1 MDEIDSV
8 RFKPL
13 PEDSNV
19 PLTYPADTINIDDGR
34 YNTLRE
40 DLEADARDFEAPTWS
55 LAVDQQYLKDYSKED
70 IKRQDV
76 IHELIQ
82 TEINHVRTL
91 KLVLGVY
98 VRELRENLQMD
109 ETQLERL
116 FPQVENLLQVHQLF
130 LDRLKQRR
138 IDSLEPGSTQNYCI
152 HNIGDILIAQFSGE
166 IRDRLQYCYGV
177 FCSHHTDAVNFY
189 KDLMQN
195 NKKFQNLIRKICQ
208 LSIMRRL
215 GIPEIILLITQRI
228 TKYPVLY
235 ERVIK
240 YTEVDSEEHRDLV
253 RGLELLKDTISQV
266 NSQVDKSEKAVR
278 LRDLSSRLEP
288 KSQVRTTQGRVF
300 RREDMLQGQRKLLHE
315 GALNWRITSN
325 KTKDVLVLLL
335 SDVLLLLLE
344 KDQRLTFAS
353 LDGKP
358 AVISLQKL
366 IIRDVAHDEKALFLI
381 SASSETPE
389 MYEFHTSSGEERKTW
404 RDQIWKAVE
413 HCPEEEDEPE
423 KLPERIQ
430 DYQRYLCM
438 RDALI
443 EQLLLDKLKLFSSI
457 SAYVTGV
464 NDISPSERRLLRG
477 NAAEP
482 MQGERLLAGAL
493 KDVEILQTLLVTC
506 EPGQTPSSGEGMD
519 LVPLSKRPDA
529 FTGFNSDNAC
539 MLPGNGIGSLIERMR
554 DRSQWANL
562 DPQLRELYSDENLEL
577 SADEEITPQ
586 SWNAFPLVFL
596 PKAELYHTVTNL
608 SQKLYSLQSV
618 VQQLESH
625 IVVQRATI
633 EELMARPRGNTLL
646 EKEKHRNLEKQRE
659 EMAHFQRLQNQ
670 HRQEQMQWEQE
681 RERQRVQAEV
691 KEKVLKEKELGCYKL
706 EKKLEEEKQELAR
719 CKAEYQ
725 EDLERL
731 RDAMRTVE
739 KERERLEK
747 DREKLE
753 QLEKKFKKN
762 ENVPNIATF
771 PMEKELTQIPPP
783 YPLLKVVNPGFDE
796 RPPLVPPR
804 RESIANL
811 SVKPEVP
818 IHLIST
824 TNQSQKAGSVQ
835 QTIPTKLAAHPKSK
849 DKHSKQKSS
858 HQRTKSA
865 AGIEVS
871 QILPIKVTGKE
882 GGSLRAMRSN
892 SPHQL
897 RPDMFIP
904 PEKLSGSVP
913 SNSGNG
919 IRKRNHSHNHNT
931 LSTQPVHPKAK
942 DKTTAE
948 DILFF

>member
-1 MDEIDSV
+1 MDETDSV

-13 PEDSNV
+13 TEDSNY
-19 PLTYPADTINIDDGR
+19 PLTNSADTINIDDGR
-34 YNTLRE
+34 YNALHE
-40 DLEADARDFEAPTWS
+40 DLEADARDFKAPTWS
-55 LAVDQQYLKDYSKED
+55 LAVDQEYLKDFSKED

-109 ETQLERL
+109 EMQLERL

-138 IDSLEPGSTQNYCI
+138 VDSLETGSTQNYCM
-152 HNIGDILIAQFSGE
+152 HSIGDIFIAQFSGE
-166 IRDRLQYCYGV
+166 IRARLQYCYGV
-177 FCSHHTDAVNFY
+177 FCSHHTDAVNFC

-208 LSIMRRL
+208 LSIVRRL

-228 TKYPVLY
+228 TKYPVLF

-240 YTEVDSEEHRDLV
+240 YTEVDSDEHRDMV
-253 RGLELLKDTISQV
+253 RGLELLKDTIAQV
-266 NSQVDKSEKAVR
+266 NRTVDESEKAVR

-288 KSQVRTTQGRVF
+288 KSQVRMTQGTVF
-300 RREDMLQGQRKLLHE
+300 RREDMLQGQRRLLHE
-315 GALNWRITSN
+315 GVLNWRLTSN

-344 KDQRLTFAS
+344 KDQKLTFAS
-353 LDGKP
+353 LDSKP

-366 IIRDVAHDEKALFLI
+366 IIRDVAHDKKALFLI
-381 SASSETPE
+381 SASSDTPE
-389 MYEFHTSSGEERKTW
+389 MYEFHTSSGEECKTW

-413 HCPEEEDEPE
+413 QCPEEEEEEPE

-430 DYQRYLCM
+430 DFQRYLCM
-438 RDALI
+438 RDAWI
-443 EQLLLDKLKLFSSI
+443 EQLLSDKLKLFSSI
-457 SAYVTGV
+457 SDYVTGV
-464 NDISPSERRLLRG
+464 TDISPSEHRLLCG
-477 NAAEP
+477 NVAEP
-482 MQGERLLAGAL
+482 MQGEQLLAGAL

-506 EPGQTPSSGEGMD
+506 EQGQIPPPGEGMD
-519 LVPLSKRPDA
+519 LVPLSKTPDA
-529 FTGFNSDNAC
+529 LTGFDSDAC
-539 MLPGNGIGSLIERMR
+539 MLPGNAIGSLMERNR
-554 DRSQWANL
+554 DRSEWANL
-562 DPQLRELYSDENLEL
+562 DPYSDENLEL
-577 SADEEITPQ
+577 SADEITPQ
-586 SWNAFPLVFL
+586 SWRAFPLVFL
-596 PKAELYHTVTNL
+596 PKAELYHTVTKL

-633 EELMARPRGNTLL
+633 EELMSRPRGNTLL

-659 EMAHFQRLQNQ
+659 EMVNFQRLQNQ
-670 HRQEQMQWEQE
+670 HRQEQVQWEQE
-681 RERQRVQAEV
+681 RERQRVEAEV
-691 KEKVLKEKELGCYKL
+691 KEKELKEKETECYMQEQKL
-706 EKKLEEEKQELAR
+706 AEDKQELAS
-719 CKAEYQ
+719 CKAQYQ

-731 RDAMRTVE
+731 RDSMRSVE
-739 KERERLEK
+739 KDKEKLLKEREKLEK
-747 DREKLE
+747 DRERLE
-753 QLEKKFKKN
+753 LEKKIKKN
-762 ENVPNIATF
+762 ENVPNTATF
-771 PMEKELTQIPPP
+771 PMEKEMIQPPPP
-783 YPLLKVVNPGFDE
+783 YPLLNVVSPGFNE

-811 SVKPEVP
+811 PVKPEVP

-824 TNQSQKAGSVQ
+824 TNQSQKAGLVQ
-835 QTIPTKLAAHPKSK
+835 QTIPTKLAAQPKGK
-849 DKHSKQKSS
+849 EKHSKQRNS

-871 QILPIKVTGKE
+871 QVLPIKVTGKE

-897 RPDMFIP
+897 RPDMFIHP
-904 PEKLSGSVP
+904 DKLSGSVP

-919 IRKRNHSHNHNT
+919 IRKHNHNHNT
-931 LSTQPVHPKAK
+931 LSTQPGHSKAK
-942 DKTTAE
+942 DNTTAE
-948 DILFF
+948 DILYF

>member
-1 MDEIDSV
+1 
-8 RFKPL
+8 
-13 PEDSNV
+13 
-19 PLTYPADTINIDDGR
+19 
-34 YNTLRE
+34 
-40 DLEADARDFEAPTWS
+40 
-55 LAVDQQYLKDYSKED
+55 
-70 IKRQDV
+70 
-76 IHELIQ
+76 
-82 TEINHVRTL
+82 
-91 KLVLGVY
+91 
-98 VRELRENLQMD
+98 MD

-288 KSQVRTTQGRVF
+288 KSQ
-300 RREDMLQGQRKLLHE
+300 
-315 GALNWRITSN
+315 
-325 KTKDVLVLLL
+325 
-335 SDVLLLLLE
+335 
-344 KDQRLTFAS
+344 
-353 LDGKP
+353 DGKP

-482 MQGERLLAGAL
+482 MQGEELLAGAL

-608 SQKLYSLQSV
+608 SQKLYSL
-618 VQQLESH
+618 
-625 IVVQRATI
+625 
-633 EELMARPRGNTLL
+633 
-646 EKEKHRNLEKQRE
+646 
-659 EMAHFQRLQNQ
+659 
-670 HRQEQMQWEQE
+670 
-681 RERQRVQAEV
+681 
-691 KEKVLKEKELGCYKL
+691 
-706 EKKLEEEKQELAR
+706 
-719 CKAEYQ
+719 
-725 EDLERL
+725 
-731 RDAMRTVE
+731 
-739 KERERLEK
+739 
-747 DREKLE
+747 
-753 QLEKKFKKN
+753 
-762 ENVPNIATF
+762 
-771 PMEKELTQIPPP
+771 QIPPP